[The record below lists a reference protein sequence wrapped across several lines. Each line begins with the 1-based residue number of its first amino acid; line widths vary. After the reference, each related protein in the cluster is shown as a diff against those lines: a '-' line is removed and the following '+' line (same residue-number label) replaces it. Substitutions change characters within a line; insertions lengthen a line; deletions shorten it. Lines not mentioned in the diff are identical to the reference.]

1 MTDNLTSPS
10 LDNFLRGRATKS
22 ENTTPEVTMNRLP
35 DSKNIIEQTIRTKD
49 SPGYKELQGV
59 IKILSRATTPIKNS
73 TLDFPFSIPT
83 TPKNLNTVTPS
94 SKLSSTEIFEKLVCI
109 DQKLDYVTKTL
120 LKIEKNHLKIH
131 LHNHNE

>member
-1 MTDNLTSPS
+1 MSDNSTSPS
-10 LDNFLRGRATKS
+10 LESFLRGRTTKS
-22 ENTTPEVTMNRLP
+22 ENTTP
-35 DSKNIIEQTIRTKD
+35 DSTINIIEQTIRTKD

-73 TLDFPFSIPT
+73 SLDFPFSFSVPT
-83 TPKNLNTVTPS
+83 TPRNSLTAPPS
-94 SKLSSTEIFEKLVCI
+94 TKLSSSAEIFEKLICI
-109 DQKLDYVTKTL
+109 EQKLDYVTKTL